1 MKCVATKPYFLYF
14 PNKNFGFVQQ
24 HFFRTSFVHLFY
36 RDIEQELI
44 LRQSKS
50 GFCPVLIWI
59 SDVSDISE
67 KFCLIHFQ
75 DMKLSHIDY
84 PKAIKNKL
92 KEACDGE
99 FSSYLLDPKLT
110 SLRTICEII
119 VDRELS
125 KADENTFRLFFNVA
139 KEDDLKKG
147 IQKFDIDR
155 LKPIQFF
162 IKRENYNAGVEYLE
176 ILAIIVDFKPRPLSN
191 FIKNGSLDSSKSEE
205 NITDRKNTFIEPK
218 EDEKGF
224 SGKKKIGIWIL
235 AFAGMFLAGYGMKEI
250 ILPEKQCMLWKG
262 NHYEKID
269 CQQENLG
276 FISEIVIPFD
286 ENEFELRKIKVCD
299 TTTFFKNGKAIVW
312 YGKKD
317 GTVTFF
323 NQDGRNPENGDE
335 LKEITKYMI
344 DKYVEECE

>member
-1 MKCVATKPYFLYF
+1 MI
-14 PNKNFGFVQQ
+14 
-24 HFFRTSFVHLFY
+24 R
-36 RDIEQELI
+36 
-44 LRQSKS
+44 
-50 GFCPVLIWI
+50 I

-125 KADENTFRLFFNVA
+125 KADENTFRLFFNIA

-176 ILAIIVDFKPRPLSN
+176 ILAIMVDFKPRPLSN
-191 FIKNGSLDSSKSEE
+191 FIKNDSLDSPKSEK
-205 NITDRKNTFIEPK
+205 TTDDRKSTFFEPK

-224 SGKKKIGIWIL
+224 SRKKKIGFWIL
-235 AFAGMFLAGYGMKEI
+235 GFTVMLLAGYGIKE
-250 ILPEKQCMLWKG
+250 LVVPEKQCMVWKG
-262 NHYEKID
+262 DHYEKID
-269 CQQENLG
+269 CQDEKLG
-276 FISEIVIPFD
+276 LIHEIVIPFD

-299 TTTFFKNGKAIVW
+299 TTTFLKNGKAIVW

-317 GTVTFF
+317 GEVTFF

-335 LKEITKYMI
+335 LKEITTYMI
-344 DKYVEECE
+344 NKYVGECD

>member
-1 MKCVATKPYFLYF
+1 M
-14 PNKNFGFVQQ
+14 
-24 HFFRTSFVHLFY
+24 FY

-50 GFCPVLIWI
+50 DFCPVLIRI

-67 KFCLIHFQ
+67 KFSLIHFQ

-84 PKAIKNKL
+84 QKAIKNKL
-92 KEACDGE
+92 KEACYGE

-139 KEDDLKKG
+139 KEDDLKKS

-162 IKRENYNAGVEYLE
+162 IKRENYNAGIEYLE
-176 ILAIIVDFKPRPLSN
+176 ILAIMIDFKPRPLSN
-191 FIKNGSLDSSKSEE
+191 FIKNDSLDSSKSVER
-205 NITDRKNTFIEPK
+205 ITDRKNTFIEPN

-224 SGKKKIGIWIL
+224 SRKKKIGFWIL
-235 AFAGMFLAGYGMKEI
+235 GFTVMLLAGYGIKEI
-250 ILPEKQCMLWKG
+250 VLPEKQCMIWKD
-262 NHYEKID
+262 NHYEMID
-269 CQQENLG
+269 CKDEKLG
-276 FISEIVIPFD
+276 LIHEIVIPFD
-286 ENEFELRKIKVCD
+286 DNEFELRKIKVCD
-299 TTTFFKNGKAIVW
+299 TTTFFKNGKAIIW

-317 GTVTFF
+317 GEVTFF

>member
-1 MKCVATKPYFLYF
+1 
-14 PNKNFGFVQQ
+14 
-24 HFFRTSFVHLFY
+24 
-36 RDIEQELI
+36 
-44 LRQSKS
+44 
-50 GFCPVLIWI
+50 
-59 SDVSDISE
+59 
-67 KFCLIHFQ
+67 
-75 DMKLSHIDY
+75 MKLSHINY

-119 VDRELS
+119 ADRELS
-125 KADENTFRLFFNVA
+125 KVDEKTLRLFFDVA
-139 KEDDLKKG
+139 KEDSLKKG

-162 IKRENYNAGVEYLE
+162 IKREIYNAGIEYLE
-176 ILAIIVDFKPRPLSN
+176 ILAIMVDFKPRPLSN
-191 FIKNGSLDSSKSEE
+191 FIKNDSLDSSKSEE
-205 NITDRKNTFIEPK
+205 KNTDRKNTFIEPN

-224 SGKKKIGIWIL
+224 SRKKKIGIWIFGL
-235 AFAGMFLAGYGMKEI
+235 AVTILAGYGIKE
-250 ILPEKQCMLWKG
+250 LVAPEKQCMVWKG
-262 NHYEKID
+262 DHYERID

-299 TTTFFKNGKAIVW
+299 TTTFLKNGKAIVW

-317 GTVTFF
+317 GEITFF

-335 LKEITKYMI
+335 LKEVTKYMI
-344 DKYVEECE
+344 DKYVGECE